1 MLKGEKVVLRALQ
14 EEDFEAW
21 YRMNDDV
28 DLTLSGTGRWVPVS
42 IDIARERWQYLL
54 HSSPEVRVN
63 FGIEVADE
71 FIGML
76 SIKEIDR
83 HNQHALLSIALSG
96 PVHIGRGYG
105 RDALRV
111 VLRWAFQIHNLHR
124 IELETWATNE
134 RALRAYR
141 AAGFVEEGRLRD
153 AVWLD
158 GQFVDV
164 VIMSAIRPEWLQ
176 NDQVATLKA
185 HAL

>member
-1 MLKGEKVVLRALQ
+1 MLTGEKVMLRALQ
-14 EEDFEAW
+14 EDDFEAW
-21 YRMNDDV
+21 YRMNEDV
-28 DLTLSGTGRWVPVS
+28 ELTLAGTGRWVPVS
-42 IDIARERWQYLL
+42 ADIARERWQYLL

-63 FGIEVADE
+63 FAIEVAGE
-71 FIGML
+71 FIGLL

-83 HNQHALLSIALSG
+83 HNQRALLSVGLTGAAQL
-96 PVHIGRGYG
+96 GRGYG

-153 AVWLD
+153 GVWLD

-164 VIMSAIRPEWLQ
+164 VVMSAIGPEWLRNNQ
-176 NDQVATLKA
+176 PIQ
-185 HAL
+185 